1 MKLVSRN
8 QKKKIII
15 AAAIAVV
22 VIGIIV
28 GLVVGLSSISNS
40 ENDDP
45 NQEAIMLGL
54 SISSKPKTTYLVGET
69 FNPDGLLVQVLMS
82 TQDAT
87 YFVDKNDPELTIS
100 GFDSSVPNNKL
111 TLTISY
117 KGFSTTLDVMIKEK
131 ESTAPV
137 LERIEVYNFQ
147 TEYKLNIWN
156 EGGPDTAGGKIRAY
170 YSDGSVVEGI
180 VLKTKYIPDYDQLTK
195 PGKTEIKVIYSD
207 GVTTVETTV
216 EITVTN

>member
-1 MKLVSRN
+1 MKLVSKN
-8 QKKKIII
+8 QKKKTIII
-15 AAAIAVV
+15 IAIAVV
-22 VIGIIV
+22 ALAVIIGLII
-28 GLVVGLSSISNS
+28 GLSSLVK
-40 ENDDP
+40 P
-45 NQEAIMLGL
+45 NEGVPQEEPLMLGL
-54 SISSKPKTTYLVGET
+54 SVASKPKTTYLVGET
-69 FNPDGLLVQVLMS
+69 FNPDGLLVQVIMS
-82 TQDAT
+82 TQAAT

-117 KGFSTTLDVMIKEK
+117 KGFSTTLDVMIKE
-131 ESTAPV
+131 EETTAPV

-195 PGKTEIKVIYSD
+195 PGKTSIIVRYND